1 LFTGPNP
8 KPVELAE
15 RLRAAFALAKAT
27 DNMKQRVLLLYQQ
40 QGSRAEL
47 QAMFAELAKASDLPP
62 ELAETLGTAAA
73 VAGNLAQAERF
84 LEMALRQDN
93 SDAIGWNNL
102 AWVLLQT
109 PNPPLEKALVA
120 SNKALAVSPKDFRFR
135 QTRGE
140 IFLKLGRWKEAID
153 DLEYALN
160 GAPDATTIHQ
170 SLAQA
175 YEALGNQELASVH
188 RQYAK

>member
-1 LFTGPNP
+1 MARQPLW
-8 KPVELAE
+8 PVIY
-15 RLRAAFALAKAT
+15 RR
-27 DNMKQRVLLLYQQ
+27 R
-40 QGSRAEL
+40 
-47 QAMFAELAKASDLPP
+47 
-62 ELAETLGTAAA
+62 
-73 VAGNLAQAERF
+73 ERF
-84 LEMALRQDN
+84 LEMALGQDD

-102 AWVLLQT
+102 AWVLLQN
-109 PNPPLEKALVA
+109 PNPPLEKALAA

-140 IFLKLGRWKEAID
+140 IFLKLGRWKEAVD

-188 RQYAK
+188 RQNAN